1 MASHSSAGNN
11 QLEIFDRPERNRT
24 LQGLEFMPQRVFVPL
39 AIFAT
44 VVSFSSPLFAQHTEH
59 GADLSGVWTNFAP
72 ESTRSFQNSALRG
85 DPPPMTPWAQERY
98 DQAKPTF
105 GSKSVPVLE
114 TNDPVYDCF
123 RPGTP
128 RIYMHP
134 FPMEII
140 QTPGRVLML
149 FEYDHA
155 IRQIFTDGREH
166 RTDLAPMWMGDA
178 TGYWEGETLVVETV
192 NFNDKTWIDREGVP
206 HSEQLRVIERI
217 RLDADGNLLIDITI
231 EDPIAFTESWSGQ
244 RRYRSVDWSI
254 EEFACMD
261 NVTFESFED
270 EILNYD
276 PNAAD

>member
-1 MASHSSAGNN
+1 
-11 QLEIFDRPERNRT
+11 
-24 LQGLEFMPQRVFVPL
+24 MPPRAFISLAVLVTPL
-39 AIFAT
+39 M
-44 VVSFSSPLFAQHTEH
+44 SFSPVFAQTGEH
-59 GADLSGVWTNFAP
+59 GDDFSGVWTNFAL
-72 ESTRSFQNSALRG
+72 EETRSFQNSALRA

-105 GSKSVPVLE
+105 GSRSVPVLE
-114 TNDPVYDCF
+114 TNDPVYACF

-155 IRQIFTDGREH
+155 VRQIFTDGREH

-178 TGYWEGETLVVETV
+178 TGHWEGDTLVVETV

-206 HSEQLRVIERI
+206 HSDQLRVLERI
-217 RLDADGNLLIDITI
+217 RRDADDNLLIDITI
-231 EDPIAFTESWSGQ
+231 EDPIAFTESWTGR
-244 RRYRSVDWSI
+244 RRYRRVDWSI

-261 NVTFESFED
+261 NIGFATYEEG
-270 EILNYD
+270 ILNYD
-276 PNAAD
+276 PNATE

>member
-1 MASHSSAGNN
+1 MPDRFFLSLVSGLVFLLVSTAASA
-11 QLEIFDRPERNRT
+11 QLADD
-24 LQGLEFMPQRVFVPL
+24 
-39 AIFAT
+39 
-44 VVSFSSPLFAQHTEH
+44 
-59 GADLSGVWTNFAP
+59 GADFSGVWTNFPP
-72 ESTRSFQNSALRG
+72 EETDEFQNSALRG
-85 DPPPMTPWAQERY
+85 DPPPMTPWGQSRY

-140 QTPGRVLML
+140 QTPGRILML

-155 IRQIFTDGREH
+155 VRQIYTDGREH
-166 RTDLAPMWMGDA
+166 RTDLAPTWMGDS
-178 TGYWEGETLVVETV
+178 TGHWEGGSLVIETV

-206 HSEQLRVIERI
+206 HSEDLRVLERI
-217 RLDADGNLLIDITI
+217 GLDTDGNLVINITI
-231 EDPIAFTESWSGQ
+231 EDPIAFTESWTGL
-244 RRYRSVDWSI
+244 RRYRRVDWNI
-254 EEFACMD
+254 EEFSCMD
-261 NVTFESFED
+261 NVNFEAFED

-276 PNAAD
+276 PDATE

>member
-1 MASHSSAGNN
+1 
-11 QLEIFDRPERNRT
+11 
-24 LQGLEFMPQRVFVPL
+24 MPQSAFIPFAVLVTPL
-39 AIFAT
+39 MMSAP
-44 VVSFSSPLFAQHTEH
+44 VFAQIDEH
-59 GADLSGVWTNFAP
+59 GDNFSGVWTNFAF
-72 ESTRSFQNSALRG
+72 ENARSFQNSALRG

-105 GSKSVPVLE
+105 GSKSVPVVE

-155 IRQIFTDGREH
+155 VRQIYTDGREH
-166 RTDLAPMWMGDA
+166 RTDLAPTWMGDA
-178 TGYWEGETLVVETV
+178 TGYWEGDTLVVETV

-206 HSEQLRVIERI
+206 HSDQLRVLERI
-217 RLDADGNLLIDITI
+217 RRDADDNLLIEITI
-231 EDPIAFTESWSGQ
+231 EDPVAFTESWTAQ
-244 RRYRSVDWSI
+244 RRYRRVDWNI

-261 NVTFESFED
+261 SLEFEAYEEES
-270 EILNYD
+270 LNYD
-276 PNAAD
+276 PNATE

>member
-1 MASHSSAGNN
+1 
-11 QLEIFDRPERNRT
+11 
-24 LQGLEFMPQRVFVPL
+24 MPQRVFVLL
-39 AIFAT
+39 AILAPLLT
-44 VVSFSSPLFAQHTEH
+44 FSSSLFAQGAEH
-59 GADLSGVWTNFAP
+59 GDDFSGVWTNFAP
-72 ESTRSFQNSALRG
+72 ENTRSFQNSALRA
-85 DPPPMTPWAQERY
+85 DPPPMTPWGQERY

-140 QTPGRVLML
+140 HSAGRVLML

-155 IRQIFTDGREH
+155 VRQIYTDGREH
-166 RTDLAPMWMGDA
+166 RADLAPMWMGDA
-178 TGYWEGETLVVETV
+178 TGHWEGQTLVVETV

-206 HSEQLRVIERI
+206 HSEELRVLERI
-217 RLDADGNLLIDITI
+217 RLDDDGNLLIDISI
-231 EDPIAFTESWSGQ
+231 EDPIAFTETWTGQ
-244 RRYRSVDWSI
+244 RRYRRVDWNI

-261 NVTFESFED
+261 NVNFEAFED
-270 EILNYD
+270 DILSYD
-276 PNAAD
+276 SDAAD